1 MQREK
6 TLFLAPT
13 NVAGE
18 AVGILSSENSTLQ
31 KAPRKWF
38 VAYVG
43 TCAEKVVR
51 NRLNEKG
58 YEAYAATRWEL
69 RVRSNGRRVKIER
82 PVITQYVF
90 VHVTEEERKII
101 VNYPYIHYFLTDKAT
116 EKDQFGK
123 HRLAIIPDS
132 QMQTLQAMLS
142 EEDAVVQFASTGF
155 SVGDEVNILGWD
167 DDVTGHIVRIRG
179 DKVRYIGVR
188 IQQLGCAYMEISP
201 AKLVLVSKG
210 K

>member
-1 MQREK
+1 MGKNQIS
-6 TLFLAPT
+6 APT
-13 NVAGE
+13 TVAGE
-18 AVGILSSENSTLQ
+18 AVGIPSSENSTSL
-31 KAPRKWF
+31 KASRKWF

-58 YEAYAATRWEL
+58 YEAYAATRWEI

-90 VHVTEEERKII
+90 VHVTEEERRVI
-101 VNYPYIHYFLTDKAT
+101 VNFPYIHYFLTDKAT

-123 HRLAIIPDS
+123 HRLAVVPDR

-142 EEDAVVQFASTGF
+142 EEDAVVQFTSTEF
-155 SVGDEVNILGWD
+155 SVGDEVSILGWD

-179 DKVRYIGVR
+179 DKCRYIGVR
-188 IQQLGCAYMEISP
+188 IQQLGCAYMEVSP
-201 AKLVLVSKG
+201 AKLVLISKD

>member
-1 MQREK
+1 MGK
-6 TLFLAPT
+6 KLISTPT
-13 NVAGE
+13 TVAGE

-31 KAPRKWF
+31 TTPKKWF
-38 VAYVG
+38 IAYVG

-58 YEAYAATRWEL
+58 YEAYAATRWEI
-69 RVRSNGRRVKIER
+69 RVRSNGRRVKIEH

-90 VHVTEEERKII
+90 VHVTEEERKMI
-101 VNYPYIHYFLTDKAT
+101 VNYPYIHYFLTDKAS
-116 EKDQFGK
+116 EKDQFGR
-123 HRLAIIPDS
+123 HRLAVVPDR

-155 SVGDEVNILGWD
+155 SVGDEVSILGWD
-167 DDVTGHIVRIRG
+167 DDVTGHIVRISG
-179 DKVRYIGVR
+179 DKGRYIGVR
-188 IQQLGCAYMEISP
+188 IQQLGCAYMEVSP
-201 AKLVLVSKG
+201 KKLVLVSKS